1 MSNGTGFDRDPE
13 ALAWARSKVDVFLT
27 RLVSFE
33 DQAAAE
39 DDLTTVHACRVSRRI
54 AELHFLGDGDRQVGA
69 FDERLP
75 GLADGGPTPG
85 EETTT

>member
-1 MSNGTGFDRDPE
+1 MSDGSSFDRNPE
-13 ALAWARSKVDVFLT
+13 ALAWARSKVGVFLA

-39 DDLTTVHACRVSRRI
+39 GDLTTVHACRVSRRI
-54 AELHFLGDGDRQVGA
+54 AELHFLGDGDRRVGV

-75 GLADGGPTPG
+75 GLANDGPAPDA
-85 EETTT
+85 